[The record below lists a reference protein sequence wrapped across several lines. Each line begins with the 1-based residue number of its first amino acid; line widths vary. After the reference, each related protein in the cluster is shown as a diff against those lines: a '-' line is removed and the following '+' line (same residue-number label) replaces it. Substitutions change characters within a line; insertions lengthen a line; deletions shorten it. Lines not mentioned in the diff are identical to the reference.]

1 MTQAMGGKLME
12 DRKRVLVIFA
22 HPDDAEFSV
31 GGTVA
36 LWARKGWEIYYL
48 VLTDGSKGTSDPNLT
63 PTQLA
68 AIRREEQWAAARTL
82 GVTRVDFLDYEDGA
96 LVPDLNLRRDIVRG
110 IRKYRPDIVVCPDP
124 TRRFAGRHYINHPDH
139 IAAGEAALAAIYPS
153 SRDRLS
159 FPELLVEGLQPHKV
173 AEVYLSNPQE
183 PDTWIDIGDT
193 IDVKIAALRQH
204 RSQVGEDVEEW
215 VRRRAREAAE
225 GHAMEYA
232 ELFRYFQLG

>member
-1 MTQAMGGKLME
+1 MDDK
-12 DRKRVLVIFA
+12 KRVLVIFA
-22 HPDDAEFSV
+22 HPDDAEFAV

-36 LWARKGWEIYYL
+36 LWARKGWEVFYL
-48 VLTDGSKGTSDPNLT
+48 VLTDGSKGTSEPNLT
-63 PTQLA
+63 PRQLA
-68 AIRREEQWAAARTL
+68 AIRREEQLAAAKIL
-82 GVTRVDFLDYEDGA
+82 GVADVTFLNYEDGA
-96 LVPDLNLRRDIVRG
+96 LIADLALRKDIVRA
-110 IRKYRPDIVVCPDP
+110 IRSYRPDVVVCPDP

-183 PDTWIDIGDT
+183 PDTWIDVGET
-193 IDVKIAALRQH
+193 IDLKIAALRQH

-215 VRRRAREAAE
+215 VKRRAREAGEAH
-225 GHAMEYA
+225 GIEYA
-232 ELFRYFQLG
+232 EVFRHFELG